1 MKRKAESTSKVGATG
16 SPSGPGPGAP
26 LYPHGI
32 EVLLRRAASDRVF
45 REQLLEQRAGAAVA
59 IGLELDPAEKAMLES
74 IPRIQLLLT
83 IERIEAAGEPRRGFL
98 VKLAVAMLVAVA
110 AGGAWLWSQCE
121 PAYKGKSLSE
131 WLRLGEQFGWGYSN
145 VYAVAGILP
154 RDWRPTPW
162 RIPPKREMAE
172 VEEALRAMGPKAVP
186 PMLARLK
193 IKDPAWKPKLMAWLD
208 KQSLVKFRF
217 TKAESHHKRALIG
230 LTVLGPLATNAV
242 PAIQKAMA
250 DPAKTNDWEFQ
261 AYAKEALGKITG
273 KP

>member
-1 MKRKAESTSKVGATG
+1 MKRKAESPPKAAATG

-45 REQLLEQRAGAAVA
+45 REQLLEQQAGAAVA

-83 IERIEAAGEPRRGFL
+83 IERLEAAGGPRRGFL
-98 VKLAVAMLVAVA
+98 IKLAVAMLVAVA

-121 PAYKGKSLSE
+121 PSYKGKSLSE

-145 VYAVAGILP
+145 AYAIAGTVSIN
-154 RDWRPTPW
+154 WRPTPW
-162 RIPPKREMAE
+162 RVPPKREMAE
-172 VEEALRAMGPKAVP
+172 VEEALHAMGPKAIP
-186 PMLARLK
+186 PLLARLK
-193 IKDPAWKPKLMAWLD
+193 VKDKAWDLKLMAWLD
-208 KQSLVKFRF
+208 KQSLVEFQF
-217 TKAESHHKRALIG
+217 TSAESYHKRALIG

-261 AYAKEALGKITG
+261 ACAKEALGKITG